1 MAEATR
7 SEWGTAI
14 GHGHQ
19 WRRAEVGKNW
29 WERAKEGE
37 GRQDATVAVSERVT
51 AP

>member
-19 WRRAEVGKNW
+19 WGKNW
-29 WERAKEGE
+29 WDWAKEGE
-37 GRQDATVAVSERVT
+37 GRHDATVAVSERVT